1 MKKLTEYSTNHSE
14 IHEFYGFIQK
24 MNQLNLMQI
33 LLIPIIFNVPCIRLN
48 YQKTLTLRELMEF

>member
-14 IHEFYGFIQK
+14 IHEVCGFIQK

-33 LLIPIIFNVPCIRLN
+33 LLIPIILNVPCIRLN